1 VAPDLRFLDGELVH
15 QAAVVRRRAERL
27 LESKDAAGI
36 GSRSRRRG
44 SGRLRGERARE
55 DDQQKR
61 RDDRVPPMDD
71 RMLYE
76 GRFLSLKETRG
87 WEYVERRGRAGGV
100 LIVAVTDGG
109 NLLLVEEERPPIRGR
124 VISLPAGLVGDE
136 GEETAE
142 EAGRR
147 ELLEETGYTARA
159 MELLGGGPSSPGLA
173 NESVV
178 FYRAR
183 SVSRTGPPTGPEAIT
198 LHEVPL
204 ADVRVWAAERER
216 RGAAIHPLLWA
227 GLYLARL

>member
-1 VAPDLRFLDGELVH
+1 
-15 QAAVVRRRAERL
+15 
-27 LESKDAAGI
+27 
-36 GSRSRRRG
+36 
-44 SGRLRGERARE
+44 
-55 DDQQKR
+55 
-61 RDDRVPPMDD
+61 MDE

-100 LIVAVTDGG
+100 LIVAVTDEGS
-109 NLLLVEEERPPIRGR
+109 LLLVEEERPPIQAR

-136 GEETAE
+136 GPESAE

-147 ELLEETGYTARA
+147 ELLEETGYTARGL
-159 MELLGGGPSSPGLA
+159 EFLGGGPSSPGLA
-173 NESVV
+173 NETVA

-183 SVSRTGPPTGPEAIT
+183 GVSRAGPPTGPEAIT

-204 ADVRVWAAERER
+204 PRVRDWTAERER

>member
-1 VAPDLRFLDGELVH
+1 
-15 QAAVVRRRAERL
+15 
-27 LESKDAAGI
+27 
-36 GSRSRRRG
+36 
-44 SGRLRGERARE
+44 
-55 DDQQKR
+55 
-61 RDDRVPPMDD
+61 MND

-76 GRFLSLKETRG
+76 GRHLSLKQTG
-87 WEYVERRGRAGGV
+87 SWEYVERRGRAGGV
-100 LIVAVTDGG
+100 LIVAVTDAGD
-109 NLLLVEEERPPIRGR
+109 LLLVEEERPPIHGR

-136 GEETAE
+136 GAETAE

-147 ELLEETGYTARA
+147 ELLEETGYAARE
-159 MELLGGGPSSPGLA
+159 MDLLGGGPSSPGLA

-183 SVSRTGPPTGPEAIT
+183 GLARTGPPTGPEAIT

-204 ADVRVWAAERER
+204 PGLRDWTAERER